1 MSTTVL
7 VYRCVSIY
15 NQLAMYI
22 YPLSLSYV
30 MNPRV
35 AVTMKRER
43 EMNAS
48 TTAGLY

>member
-1 MSTTVL
+1 
-7 VYRCVSIY
+7 
-15 NQLAMYI
+15 
-22 YPLSLSYV
+22 LSYV

-48 TTAGLY
+48 TTAGLYWNARCLRNCTTIPLSALHWHE